1 MTAIQIVGA
10 SIAGLTLAATL
21 KRSDWDV
28 TLYDDRLGSSG
39 LGTALGMWPSAMRAL
54 ETIGVASA
62 IRDRGV
68 HLSGAVLR
76 DRHGEVLRRLTNQDV
91 WLVTRPDLLGVL
103 REAVLGDVPA
113 RTRGVLTT
121 PRR

>member
-62 IRDRGV
+62 VRDRGV

-91 WLVTRPDLLGVL
+91 WLLGVL